1 MTQGE
6 IPTLTSRPRPAVTV
20 PWPWRCLCSVAGGL
34 IRAWKS
40 YGSRERRY
48 ARPTSS
54 WCSDVV

>member
-1 MTQGE
+1 
-6 IPTLTSRPRPAVTV
+6 V
-20 PWPWRCLCSVAGGL
+20 SVLSGRGL

-54 WCSDVV
+54 